1 MKNRKLLV
9 RGILVA
15 AIGMALLLVVL
26 IFCVYGSDKNL
37 TLEKIAYDKSFR
49 NPVVYIKEDNG
60 YAPYLVLTS
69 NYDGN
74 VLLLRKHVLPESM
87 PYLEHEPLWSHF
99 EYASYYER
107 SDIDKFLNTDFLETL
122 SPDVRAAIVDTTIE
136 VTDIES
142 YDEWNYATHM
152 IERKVF
158 LLSTVELGVRG
169 FDGSITTAEGK
180 PLKYFRNKVYTKKI
194 AYEEDGTARS
204 AYWTRTPDLMETCIM
219 LVVSSTGGIG
229 TATAEHYL
237 GVRPAFCM
245 SRDTIVQKS
254 DDVIA
259 GESVYIVVID

>member
-9 RGILVA
+9 RGIPVA
-15 AIGMALLLVVL
+15 AIGMTLLLVIL

-74 VLLLRKHVLPESM
+74 VLLLREHVLPESM

-99 EYASYYER
+99 EYASYYEK
-107 SDIDKFLNTDFLETL
+107 SDIDKFLNTDFWETL

-194 AYEEDGTARS
+194 AYKEDGTES
-204 AYWTRTPDLMETCIM
+204 AYWTRTPDLMETC
-219 LVVSSTGGIG
+219 LVLYVGSKGIAD
-229 TATAEHYL
+229 TTPEHYL

-245 SRDTIVQKS
+245 SRDTVVQKS
-254 DDVIA
+254 DDIIA

>member
-9 RGILVA
+9 RGIPVA
-15 AIGMALLLVVL
+15 AIGMTLLLVVL

-74 VLLLRKHVLPESM
+74 VLLLRKYVLPESM

-99 EYASYYER
+99 EYASYYEK

-194 AYEEDGTARS
+194 AYKEDGTAS
-204 AYWTRTPDLMETCIM
+204 AYWTRTPDLMETCFVLYIG
-219 LVVSSTGGIG
+219 SKGIDAI
-229 TATAEHYL
+229 TPEYNL

-245 SRDTIVQKS
+245 SRDTVVQKS